1 MYHRMLF
8 EDLLSALSTR
18 DNESEDRFIVSK
30 SDLESPVTVMERG
43 RRRRVLFEADAVEDI
58 LEKALG
64 FQRKYDDA
72 NKILKTLR
80 EELRGDGDGDYE
92 ASYALLQEC
101 KSTLSAVS
109 DILISVSVE
118 NQTISSDRVSALIRL
133 LEDVSQRLPA

>member
-64 FQRKYDDA
+64 FQRKYDDV

-80 EELRGDGDGDYE
+80 EELRGDGDYE